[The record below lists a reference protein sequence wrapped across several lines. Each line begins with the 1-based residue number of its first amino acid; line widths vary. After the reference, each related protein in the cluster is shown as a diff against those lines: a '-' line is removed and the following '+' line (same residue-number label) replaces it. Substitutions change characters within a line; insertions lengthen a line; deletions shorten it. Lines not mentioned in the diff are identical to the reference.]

1 MTDYVTEEPMG
12 RKSIANERRDQIIE
26 AFYRCTASQG
36 LAGSSIRKIAEE
48 AKVQPSTLHHYF
60 ESREEII
67 EEAVVYFTDR
77 IFKDFKDHMKSLDNS
92 GEKLSRGIEFIFSKG
107 MINADYTGFFLECC
121 VAARKNENIRKTLA
135 LLFNRFR
142 EAILDHLEQMDGFS
156 KLSGND
162 KYMLS
167 AMIVALHEGIE
178 LQWFAD
184 ETVIRLDEALET
196 TFHLIRFFVQ
206 EKTKKLKGE
215 SP

>member
-1 MTDYVTEEPMG
+1 MG

-26 AFYRCTASQG
+26 AFYRCTVSQG

-60 ESREEII
+60 ESRDEII
-67 EEAVVYFTDR
+67 EHAVVYFTDR
-77 IFKDFKDHMKSLDNS
+77 IFRDFNNQIQSLNS
-92 GEKLSRGIEFIFSKG
+92 SEEKLSGGIEFIFSKG

-121 VAARKNENIRKTLA
+121 VAARNNENIRKTLA

-156 KLSGND
+156 NLSGDD
-162 KYMLS
+162 KHMLS
-167 AMIVALHEGIE
+167 ALIVALHEGIE

-184 ETVIRLDEALET
+184 ETEIRLDQALET
-196 TFHLIRFFVQ
+196 VFQLIRFFVQ
-206 EKTKKLKGE
+206 EKTKAMKGE
-215 SP
+215 PL